1 MCFFPKAKEPK
12 VSNPLAEPDKTA
24 DPVDIGN
31 NRKAEDKTLFGGI
44 PDLRVDR
51 SAAPASIPAGG
62 AGLGTLK

>member
-1 MCFFPKAKEPK
+1 MCFFPKAKTPTVPDPTPQPQK
-12 VSNPLAEPDKTA
+12 VA
-24 DPVDIGN
+24 DPTDIGAA
-31 NRKAEDKTLFGGI
+31 RKAEDNTLFGGV